1 MEYKFRGKRVD
12 NNEWVYGFILYTNGN
27 INQSGHL
34 LSAGWYIYNPEKN
47 ISLGVIPKSVGLFI
61 GILDKNFKEI
71 YGGDIVKIQ
80 IKIGYCPI
88 EFKAIIQFRNGCF
101 WFDGIDATIT
111 DCNWHFYNSS
121 DIEIIGNI
129 FENPELKEIKQ

>member
-1 MEYKFRGKRVD
+1 MD
-12 NNEWVYGFILYTNGN
+12 NIKIKLWDIETKTMIP
-27 INQSGHL
+27 
-34 LSAGWYIYNPEKN
+34 PEKVCHLDGELSKQAKDYN
-47 ISLGVIPKSVGLFI
+47 FIPLLFTD
-61 GILDKNFKEI
+61 LTDKNGKEI
-71 YGGDIVKIQ
+71 YEGDIVKIQ
-80 IKIGYCPI
+80 TKISHEQI

-121 DIEIIGNI
+121 DIEVIGNI